1 MNMIRIKVCSQCG
14 EPYEIDDA
22 DEDLGVC
29 ENCNPYDE
37 EMIGVVE
44 LDFNEWSED

>member
-1 MNMIRIKVCSQCG
+1 MIRIKVCSQCG
-14 EPYEIDDA
+14 DIYELDDV

-37 EMIGVVE
+37 DMIGII
-44 LDFNEWSED
+44 DFSEWTDD